1 MNLKESLKTINDIR
15 IDICKKHSLVDILM
29 IVFLGYWEVIGG
41 NLEFG
46 KDFTGCV
53 TREVKEE
60 IICNIKNL
68 THLHSRTMYL
78 NDLMY
83 ITVAYYG
90 EILEEP
96 VFNKKEISEI
106 KWITENEIDD
116 FEFCPG
122 DVELLKIGFK
132 SIK

>member
-1 MNLKESLKTINDIR
+1 M
-15 IDICKKHSLVDILM
+15 
-29 IVFLGYWEVIGG
+29 
-41 NLEFG
+41 
-46 KDFTGCV
+46 
-53 TREVKEE
+53 
-60 IICNIKNL
+60 

-96 VFNKKEISEI
+96 VFNKNEVYEI
-106 KWITENEIDD
+106 KWITENEIDYI
-116 FEFCPG
+116 EFCPG
-122 DVELLKIGFK
+122 DAELLKIGFK

>member
-1 MNLKESLKTINDIR
+1 
-15 IDICKKHSLVDILM
+15 
-29 IVFLGYWEVIGG
+29 
-41 NLEFG
+41 
-46 KDFTGCV
+46 
-53 TREVKEE
+53 
-60 IICNIKNL
+60 
-68 THLHSRTMYL
+68 
-78 NDLMY
+78 MY